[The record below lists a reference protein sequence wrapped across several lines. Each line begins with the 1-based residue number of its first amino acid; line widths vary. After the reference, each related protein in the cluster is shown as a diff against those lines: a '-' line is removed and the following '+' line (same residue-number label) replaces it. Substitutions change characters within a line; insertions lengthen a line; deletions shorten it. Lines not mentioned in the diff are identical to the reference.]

1 MSGTLRLV
9 AIVIFAAAL
18 IAVSLV
24 VADNGSQAQLTAF
37 AEHMHGH
44 YDQVG
49 EIKAAVIAGDLDA
62 VREPAAWLAGHDE
75 PPGLPN
81 EWQPYIDEM
90 RKYSAEAAGATNL
103 VMAAAAI
110 SNIARTCGD
119 CHRASG
125 FEVAF
130 GSSERPPAELD
141 NVTTQMQRHLW
152 AADRMWAAL
161 IGPSDRAWQQG
172 AEMLGTVE
180 LAAADMASEADQLP
194 RVEAL
199 AQRAQDLGRQGGGA
213 SSSEARA
220 ATYGEFLSL
229 CATCHSVTGGG
240 PGT

>member
-9 AIVIFAAAL
+9 AVIVFAAAL
-18 IAVSLV
+18 VVVSLV
-24 VADNGSQAQLTAF
+24 VADNASQAELNAF

-62 VREPAAWLAGHDE
+62 VRKPAAWLAGHDE
-75 PPGLPN
+75 PPGLPDD
-81 EWQPYIDEM
+81 WQPYIDEM
-90 RKYSAEAAGATNL
+90 RKYSGEAAGATNL

-141 NVTTQMQRHLW
+141 NLTTQMQRHLW
-152 AADRMWAAL
+152 AADRMWASL
-161 IGPSDRAWQQG
+161 IGPSDGAWQQG
-172 AEMLGTVE
+172 TEMLGIVE
-180 LAAADMASEADQLP
+180 LSAGDMAGDAEQMP

-199 AQRAQDLGRQGGGA
+199 AERAQDIGRQGGDA
-213 SSSEARA
+213 STSEARA

-229 CATCHSVTGGG
+229 CASCHSVTGGG
-240 PGT
+240 PGN